1 MTEKPLTKK
10 ITQIIKDADKLVQ
23 DVQKGVVKIVAG
35 INVLKAMGGKSEGE
49 QDKR

>member
-23 DVQKGVVKIVAG
+23 DVQKGVARIGAG
-35 INVLKAMGGKSEGE
+35 IKVLKEMGKSEGE